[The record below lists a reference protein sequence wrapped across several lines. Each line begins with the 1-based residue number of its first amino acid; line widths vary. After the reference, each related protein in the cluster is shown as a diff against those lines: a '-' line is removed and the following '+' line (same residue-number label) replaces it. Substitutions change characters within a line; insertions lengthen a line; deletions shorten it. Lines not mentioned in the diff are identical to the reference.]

1 MKTKKLLQTKKVD
14 LINKVKRLPNLP
26 GVYHFYNKEGEIIYI
41 GKAKDIKKRVSSYF
55 QNKKNQSS
63 KNLVMIKH
71 IIDFEW
77 ILVRSEVE
85 ALITEANLIKKHRP
99 RYNIDLK
106 DDKSFPFIKISN
118 ELYPQV
124 ILN

>member
-1 MKTKKLLQTKKVD
+1 MMKIKKILQTKKVD
-14 LINKVKRLPNLP
+14 LINKVRRLPNLP
-26 GVYHFYNKEGEIIYI
+26 GVYHFYNREGEIIYI

-77 ILVRSEVE
+77 ILVRSELRHSLRK
-85 ALITEANLIKKHRP
+85 LI
-99 RYNIDLK
+99 
-106 DDKSFPFIKISN
+106 
-118 ELYPQV
+118 
-124 ILN
+124 

>member
-26 GVYHFYNKEGEIIYI
+26 GVYHFYNREGEIIYI

-63 KNLVMIKH
+63 KNLV
-71 IIDFEW
+71 
-77 ILVRSEVE
+77 
-85 ALITEANLIKKHRP
+85 
-99 RYNIDLK
+99 
-106 DDKSFPFIKISN
+106 
-118 ELYPQV
+118 
-124 ILN
+124 